1 MAKVMAGPLE
11 GSGSVGDALHALLNA
26 ARAARGLPPL
36 EPRPEAPRVRRYKQ
50 IRAVGCHL
58 LFRHGY
64 SGMTMR
70 QIASRLEIKAASL
83 YHHFPSKQLILFDLM
98 QTTVL
103 ELLQGLRRI
112 VESDGSAQ
120 QQLDAAVRWH
130 VLFHTQKREEAFVS
144 HSELR
149 SLEPENLE
157 AILQL
162 RHEYD
167 RLFDSILQR
176 GQRAGVFQIKD
187 VSVVR
192 NSILTM
198 CTATATW
205 FSPEGRL
212 SAEQVADQIRNFVRA
227 ALSNKT
233 RRNGARAVKT

>member
-1 MAKVMAGPLE
+1 MGKAWEP
-11 GSGSVGDALHALLNA
+11 SGAVGDALRALLA
-26 ARAARGLPPL
+26 TRGRVVP
-36 EPRPEAPRVRRYKQ
+36 PRPEAPRERRYNQ

-58 LFRHGY
+58 LFERGY
-64 SGMTMR
+64 AGMTMR
-70 QIASRLEIKAASL
+70 QIAARLQIKAASL

-103 ELLQGLRRI
+103 ELLEGLRRI
-112 VESDGSAQ
+112 AESDDSAQ

-149 SLEPENLE
+149 SLEPENLDT
-157 AILQL
+157 IMKL

-167 RLFDSILQR
+167 RLFDSILTR
-176 GQRAGVFQIKD
+176 GRQEGVFAIED

-198 CTATATW
+198 CTGTATW
-205 FSPEGRL
+205 FSPTGRL
-212 SAEQVADQIRNFVRA
+212 TAEQVADQIRNFVRA
-227 ALSNKT
+227 ALSK
-233 RRNGARAVKT
+233 RNGARGAKA